1 MRDFQLGFEGR
12 TYTIPSLGD
21 SLSLEGKWNM
31 LIDTSYKFL
40 QTTQCPGTGLVPN
53 WALVKESNALE
64 LAKHP
69 GSFSGSG
76 TPQYEFG
83 AEASRTMW
91 RIAVDAIMYPNE
103 SMLQSRNFLSP
114 LHSRMVQ
121 YFNPSPTDTISYFGD
136 GTLEECSPIV
146 NNVFGSWWWNGFI
159 FGPVLS
165 TLGTKI
171 PNDSFQGKSFSQQ
184 TMIDVA
190 CEKVNTISSGTS
202 YYPRSW
208 QVLSTMTLNGDVA
221 KAGKIMKDNDD
232 GPAPTTA
239 PTPSTTNPPTTAPVC
254 KSWCKDNTK
263 PWEKKCTWIK
273 CAGCDPCRP
282 SDTSSPTTA
291 PTPSPTTSP
300 TPLPTSSLTPVE
312 NHIVFK

>member
-1 MRDFQLGFEGR
+1 
-12 TYTIPSLGD
+12 
-21 SLSLEGKWNM
+21 
-31 LIDTSYKFL
+31 
-40 QTTQCPGTGLVPN
+40 
-53 WALVKESNALE
+53 
-64 LAKHP
+64 
-69 GSFSGSG
+69 
-76 TPQYEFG
+76 
-83 AEASRTMW
+83 
-91 RIAVDAIMYPNE
+91 
-103 SMLQSRNFLSP
+103 
-114 LHSRMVQ
+114 
-121 YFNPSPTDTISYFGD
+121 
-136 GTLEECSPIV
+136 
-146 NNVFGSWWWNGFI
+146 
-159 FGPVLS
+159 
-165 TLGTKI
+165 
-171 PNDSFQGKSFSQQ
+171 
-184 TMIDVA
+184 MIDVA

-300 TPLPTSSLTPVE
+300 TPLPTSSLTPVPTTSGPQFCCSWNLFNCGVDSWCNSSESNCHGSCGGAWVEKASEAMTCLAKWQECTNRE
-312 NHIVFK
+312 NSCCGGMGACQGTATYKQCVDA